1 MRCLAVHRSA
11 ALGIALG
18 IILALGACGGNK
30 GPGQT
35 LDRYGRAL
43 KNRDYASAYELMSSG
58 FRGKVSREDYIRM
71 MRDNPR
77 EVDETAS
84 RLRGKRGSLEVSAEF
99 EYGFGDR
106 MLLVQED
113 GRWRIASNPL
123 GFYDQST
130 PRNALRGFLRAYR
143 LERWD
148 IMMRFVP
155 NAYREKM
162 DEAKMKAQFTGP
174 SREQLE
180 NLINTLEANV
190 DEPIIER
197 GNDAKM
203 SYGDRF
209 EVRFVKE
216 DGAWKLKFDR
226 NVYGTREAFD
236 GMPARLLE
244 RVLRR
249 LYDVLIGSDT
259 RERFAGLSPEDRRS
273 TLEIVRET
281 KAGLPPYW
289 QPSESGH

>member
-1 MRCLAVHRSA
+1 MRRSA
-11 ALGIALG
+11 PRAFVFAGIALG
-18 IILALGACGGNK
+18 IALALGACGRGQ
-30 GPGQT
+30 GPSQT

-43 KNRDYASAYELMSSG
+43 KNRDFGTAYELMSSS
-58 FRGKVSREDYIRM
+58 FRGKVSREDYERM
-71 MRDNPR
+71 MKDNPR

-106 MLLVQED
+106 MRLVQED
-113 GRWRIASNPL
+113 GRWRLASNPL

-130 PRNALRGFLRAYR
+130 PRDALRGFLRAYR

-180 NLINTLEANV
+180 NLINTLEANI
-190 DEPIIER
+190 DEPITER
-197 GNDAKM
+197 GNDARM

-209 EVRFVKE
+209 SVQFVRE
-216 DGAWKLKFDR
+216 DGLWKLKDLD
-226 NVYGTREAFD
+226 N
-236 GMPARLLE
+236 
-244 RVLRR
+244 
-249 LYDVLIGSDT
+249 
-259 RERFAGLSPEDRRS
+259 
-273 TLEIVRET
+273 
-281 KAGLPPYW
+281 
-289 QPSESGH
+289 